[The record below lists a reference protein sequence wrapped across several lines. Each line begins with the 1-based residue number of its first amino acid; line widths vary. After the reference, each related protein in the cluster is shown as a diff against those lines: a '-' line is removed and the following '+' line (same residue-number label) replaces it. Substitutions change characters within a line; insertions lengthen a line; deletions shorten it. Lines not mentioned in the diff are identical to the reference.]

1 MRPEIVEPTQYL
13 RIEPSAPPAAIS
25 KYFCTVILLASIY
38 AAQTPAFDF
47 QPRKRDAAI
56 APSAFLSA
64 SQGIRPRH
72 DTATGFPVRSHHL
85 SGRMERTAVKGE
97 LLHHCVYYNS
107 TRTPVSMHKAP
118 RRNCSPAPSLSGP
131 VRPAR

>member
-1 MRPEIVEPTQYL
+1 MLALDLQL
-13 RIEPSAPPAAIS
+13 R
-25 KYFCTVILLASIY
+25 KC
-38 AAQTPAFDF
+38 
-47 QPRKRDAAI
+47 DAAI

-64 SQGIRPRH
+64 SQGIEPRH

-107 TRTPVSMHKAP
+107 PASIVSMHKALRQNCLP
-118 RRNCSPAPSLSGP
+118 RPPYRSSTTPEIPDRVSPVSA
-131 VRPAR
+131 AC